1 MQVLS
6 LTRIARRR
14 RAVAAASLLLL
25 GAAPQAQAQSE
36 VNGVQHFFECFG
48 LMIGDPNEHAVE
60 CLPNNVKIDVF
71 PDSSDDS
78 GPFAILPAPPPP
90 VPVAPTPV
98 VTDCGPTDCGPTDC
112 GPTDCGPTDC
122 GPSDCGAP
130 V

>member
-1 MQVLS
+1 MQAIS

-25 GAAPQAQAQSE
+25 GAAPQAQAQE
-36 VNGVQHFFECFG
+36 VNGIRHFFECFG
-48 LMIGDPNEHAVE
+48 LMIGNPNEHTVE
-60 CLPNNVKIDVF
+60 CLPNNVVIDVF

-90 VPVAPTPV
+90 VPTAPTPV

>member
-1 MQVLS
+1 
-6 LTRIARRR
+6 
-14 RAVAAASLLLL
+14 
-25 GAAPQAQAQSE
+25 
-36 VNGVQHFFECFG
+36 
-48 LMIGDPNEHAVE
+48 MIGDPNEHAAE